1 MRRELRFD
9 TERGVEA
16 DVHVVRQPTDGRR
29 VIVSPTA
36 KGRRTVDQI
45 MPAFNH
51 HEALVTADLSPT
63 DRQELARLLRT
74 VLRTLDTDGQDV
86 D

>member
-1 MRRELRFD
+1 
-9 TERGVEA
+9 
-16 DVHVVRQPTDGRR
+16 
-29 VIVSPTA
+29 
-36 KGRRTVDQI
+36 
-45 MPAFNH
+45 MPVFNH

-63 DRQELARLLRT
+63 DRRELARLLRT